1 MGKIGQIINVGDT
14 LYEVLGTMKS
24 ENADKDGTEVWKKRY
39 NADSVLRNGNTLY
52 FCRMIINAVFEDIT
66 K

>member
-1 MGKIGQIINVGDT
+1 VGKIGQIINVGDT

-39 NADSVLRNGNTLY
+39 NADSVLRNDNIFLQNDY
-52 FCRMIINAVFEDIT
+52 KCRI
-66 K
+66 